1 MKYSLEVDINL
12 PREKV
17 IELFNDQDNLGKW
30 QCGLE
35 SFEHISG
42 EAGEV
47 GAKSLIKYNMNKR
60 KIEMTETIIK
70 KDLPNEYW
78 FTFEAKGMWNQVDN
92 YFIVVDKNTTKWK
105 IDNEFKGK
113 GILAIMLFLMPGMF
127 KKQSLKFM
135 NNFKAFAEG
144 RLEDIIA

>member
-1 MKYSLEVDINL
+1 MKYELEVDINL

-17 IELFNDQDNLGKW
+17 IELFDNQDNISKW

-35 SFEHISG
+35 SFEHLSG
-42 EAGEV
+42 EPGTV

-78 FTFEAKGMWNQVDN
+78 FTFEAKGMWNQVEN
-92 YFIVVDKNTTKWK
+92 YFEVIDENTTKWR
-105 IDNEFKGK
+105 IDNDFKGK
-113 GILAIMLFLMPGMF
+113 GMLALMLFLMPGMF

-144 RLEDIIA
+144 RPEDIIA